1 MSPSNVK
8 FQLYTYFRS
17 SCAGRLRIALNLK
30 STPYEPIF
38 VNLLKGEQLSDEHK
52 EINPNATVPVLLSTH
67 QENGKSTTFKVTQ
80 SLAALE
86 YLEESLPNTR
96 ALLPPVS
103 NPEARA
109 QAREL
114 ALLIATDIQPV
125 TNLRAQKKVKQLD
138 ADATKWA
145 LEFSVAGF
153 TAFEKTV
160 VHSAGKFCVGDEI
173 TLADVCLVPA
183 VWSAERVGLK
193 LADYPTTKRIYDLML
208 EEAAVKEAF
217 WQNQPDTP
225 EELRMK

>member
-1 MSPSNVK
+1 MSSSNLK

-30 STPYEPIF
+30 STPFEPIF

-52 EINPNATVPVLLSTH
+52 EINPNATVPVLVSKS
-67 QENGKSTTFKVTQ
+67 QDNGNSTTFTVTQ

-86 YLEESLPNTR
+86 YLEEALPNTR
-96 ALLPPVS
+96 SLMPAVS
-103 NPEARA
+103 NPTARA
-109 QAREL
+109 QVREL
-114 ALLIATDIQPV
+114 ALLVATDIQPV
-125 TNLRAQKKVKQLD
+125 TNLRIQKKVKSID
-138 ADATKWA
+138 GDATKWA
-145 LEFSVAGF
+145 LELSVAGF

-160 VHSAGKFCVGDEI
+160 AHSAGKFCVGDEI

-193 LADYPTTKRIYDLML
+193 LADYPTTKRIYDRMV
-208 EEAAVKEAF
+208 EETAVKEAV

-225 EELRMK
+225 EELRLK